1 MRLFSTLGRLP
12 GTWLA
17 LVATTLSGLV
27 EGLGLAL
34 FIPLLEIMSKG
45 SVEKAGSAFG
55 FIFDAFDFAAL
66 QISITSL
73 LVVITVLILGSQAL
87 SYLQNALL
95 VWSQQRYSRNIRNQ
109 IVDSLFKSS
118 WNYIT
123 MQSHG
128 DIFNRLISETHRASN
143 ALRFEILSAGLLA
156 HIVLFM
162 GFSYFLSWQLLLAS
176 VVFAT
181 IVVVILRPLQRQGR
195 ELGDQTTAANKNM
208 TFQAVDLLRGAK
220 LVKASAAEN
229 AAVDQICRH
238 IHTLFK
244 VTFKTETN
252 LLKVYYIVQG
262 LPVILLALVIGF
274 SAEYLQLSASTTLV
288 FLLFMA
294 RIAPRIA
301 QFQQHSQGYVSYIAG
316 LTAVE
321 DLVSSSK
328 AAKEDLH
335 LEGATV
341 RGLKNAISIEN
352 LEFQYSSND
361 GAVLQGVNMEVKRNQ
376 TVAIVGKSG
385 SGKSTLIDLLIG
397 LQRPTGGAIKVDGVP
412 LSEIDLRSWRSSV
425 GYVSQDTIIFN
436 DTVRNNLVF
445 AHPEASEELVDK
457 SIQIALFK
465 EVIDDMPE
473 GMETSL
479 GENGV
484 RLSGGQKQRLSLAR
498 ALIGQ
503 PSILLLDEAT
513 SALDNE
519 SEHLVQN
526 AIEAISKSM
535 TVIIIAHRLASVR
548 RADRIYLLERGKMVE
563 AGTYEELYALGGKFR
578 ELDNL
583 QYQ

>member
-66 QISITSL
+66 KISITSL

-195 ELGDQTTAANKNM
+195 ELGDQTTVANKNM

-229 AAVDQICRH
+229 AAVDQIRRH

-321 DLVSSSK
+321 DLVNSSK

-526 AIEAISKSM
+526 AIEAVSKSM

-563 AGTYEELYALGGKFR
+563 AGTYEELYALGGRFR